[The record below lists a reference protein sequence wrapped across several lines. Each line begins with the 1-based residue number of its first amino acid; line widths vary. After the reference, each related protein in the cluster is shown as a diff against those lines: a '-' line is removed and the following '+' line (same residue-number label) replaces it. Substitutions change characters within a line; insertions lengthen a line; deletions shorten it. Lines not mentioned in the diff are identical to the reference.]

1 MTLLFITTAKPA
13 VRPARGRLDRRARRA
28 YFRSGRNRSVVC
40 GIVVN
45 ADTVIDIAVVV
56 SLVFTALMFVT
67 ALIAWRSDR
76 R

>member
-1 MTLLFITTAKPA
+1 M
-13 VRPARGRLDRRARRA
+13 
-28 YFRSGRNRSVVC
+28 N
-40 GIVVN
+40 
-45 ADTVIDIAVVV
+45 TVIDIAVVV